1 LPIFKLRAF
10 DPFPF
15 FALQGLLCFSALVTS
30 LVVLVGQN
38 REAQL
43 EAQRARLHL
52 QVSMLAE
59 QKITKLIAL
68 VEELRRDSPSVFNR
82 HDHEAE
88 RMQRATDPQAFLGV
102 LEDQEPESP

>member
-1 LPIFKLRAF
+1 M
-10 DPFPF
+10 
-15 FALQGLLCFSALVTS
+15 TS

-102 LEDQEPESP
+102 LKDQDREAESP